1 MNLTKHA
8 YHSVAVLVLATLVL
22 IAAPLA
28 STPALAQAADVNDDA
43 LRPLIVRPTDAPA
56 SASSASSS
64 TPAASPSTSSATAP
78 SSSAVETT
86 SDAKLRLPPPPPP
99 NQIDLN
105 VGTTNTASSSSTPA
119 PGSRTPVRVPA
130 GQNMFADFG
139 PPSGSVVS
147 DRVFQLRDEAIGL
160 RQAVDRDVDEFN
172 QLRGRGAA
180 GAIQFHSTVA
190 AITAR
195 LEAGTTRGNPILQ
208 RQWSEAEQSLTEV
221 NYSISKLNMLSTTLS
236 ASSSQ
241 AAYLLQAIKAAFEL
255 SGALDE
261 DHDQLAMIRD
271 EVARNTVNV
280 DRIRGEINDD
290 IRRQNTYLSTE
301 RQNLQVLALA
311 ISRGELIHNSL
322 AGQTVIV
329 GNEPSY
335 GTLPN
340 TRYNVSGFP
349 SIREPTSLS
358 PSSDTGNGDAYAPP
372 AVPVD
377 PVQSAPINRSQSS
390 LPTKTAT
397 QSRPATPV
405 SANVSDEAGT
415 LGQLLVLVRFNE
427 PQVEYEDQMYQAVS
441 TALDRK
447 PDANFTIVAVSPKSS
462 DPSAVGGDV
471 ERAERNAENVKSS
484 LIQLGLQPNRISM
497 SNISSDV
504 AQSPEVH
511 LYIR

>member
-1 MNLTKHA
+1 MNLTKHV
-8 YHSVAVLVLATLVL
+8 YQCVAVL
-22 IAAPLA
+22 
-28 STPALAQAADVNDDA
+28 ALAGAQLVFAPASAKTADANDDS
-43 LRPLIVRPTDAPA
+43 LRPLIVRPADDI
-56 SASSASSS
+56 
-64 TPAASPSTSSATAP
+64 
-78 SSSAVETT
+78 TT
-86 SDAKLRLPPPPPP
+86 GTDAKLHLPPAPSQIAQGQIPQNNLSQNQANLNTP
-99 NQIDLN
+99 N
-105 VGTTNTASSSSTPA
+105 PA
-119 PGSRTPVRVPA
+119 PGSRTPVRVPV

-139 PPSGSVVS
+139 PPSGSAVS
-147 DRVFQLRDEAIGL
+147 DRVFQLRDEALGL
-160 RQAVDRDVDEFN
+160 RQAVDRDMDEFN

-180 GAIQFHSTVA
+180 GAIQFHSTLA

-221 NYSISKLNMLSTTLS
+221 NYSISKLNMLSTSLS
-236 ASSSQ
+236 GSSSQ

-271 EVARNTVNV
+271 EVAKNTVNV
-280 DRIRGEINDD
+280 DRIRGEINSD

-301 RQNLQVLALA
+301 RRNLQVLALA

-335 GTLPN
+335 GSIPG
-340 TRYNVSGFP
+340 TRMDVSGFP
-349 SIREPTSLS
+349 SISEPMSLS
-358 PSSDTGNGDAYAPP
+358 PNAQYNGDVYNPP
-372 AVPVD
+372 AVPVS
-377 PVQSAPINRSQSS
+377 PVQSSPLNRSRSMNTNQSM
-390 LPTKTAT
+390 
-397 QSRPATPV
+397 PAG
-405 SANVSDEAGT
+405 SDMGT

-427 PQVEYEDQMYQAVS
+427 PQVDYEDQMYQAVS

-447 PDANFTIVAVSPKSS
+447 PDANFTIVAVSPKSN
-462 DPSAVGGDV
+462 DPAAVGGDV

-497 SNISSDV
+497 SSINSDV

>member
-1 MNLTKHA
+1 MNLTKHV
-8 YHSVAVLVLATLVL
+8 YQLVAVL
-22 IAAPLA
+22 
-28 STPALAQAADVNDDA
+28 ALACAQFCFTYASAETADPNDDT
-43 LRPLIVRPTDAPA
+43 LRPMIVRPTDGT
-56 SASSASSS
+56 SA
-64 TPAASPSTSSATAP
+64 AALT
-78 SSSAVETT
+78 
-86 SDAKLRLPPPPPP
+86 DAKLRLPPPP
-99 NQIDLN
+99 
-105 VGTTNTASSSSTPA
+105 TPSQVPVSQDVNA
-119 PGSRTPVRVPA
+119 YPLPGSRTPVRVPV

-160 RQAVDRDVDEFN
+160 HQAVDRDIDEFN

-221 NYSISKLNMLSTTLS
+221 NYSISKLNMLSTSLS

-241 AAYLLQAIKAAFEL
+241 AAYMLQAIKSVFEL

-271 EVARNTVNV
+271 EVAKNTVNV
-280 DRIRGEINDD
+280 DRIRGEIHAD
-290 IRRQNTYLSTE
+290 IRRQNTYLATE
-301 RQNLQVLALA
+301 RQNLQVLSLS
-311 ISRGELIHNSL
+311 ISRGELIRNSL

-340 TRYNVSGFP
+340 TRMDVSGFP
-349 SIREPTSLS
+349 SISQPMSLA
-358 PSSDTGNGDAYAPP
+358 PSNDGVYNPP
-372 AVPVD
+372 AMPVD
-377 PVQSAPINRSQSS
+377 PVQSAPLGRSQSS
-390 LPTKTAT
+390 LPMRNG
-397 QSRPATPV
+397 QSMPIG
-405 SANVSDEAGT
+405 SSMDDQGT

-427 PQVEYEDQMYQAVS
+427 PQVDYEDQMYQAVS

-447 PDANFTIVAVSPKSS
+447 PDANFTIVAVTPKGN
-462 DPSAVGGDV
+462 DPAAIGGDV

-497 SNISSDV
+497 SSINSDV

>member
-1 MNLTKHA
+1 MNLTKHVYQLA
-8 YHSVAVLVLATLVL
+8 AVLVLA
-22 IAAPLA
+22 
-28 STPALAQAADVNDDA
+28 SAQFVATDAFAQTADVNDDA
-43 LRPLIVRPTDAPA
+43 LRPLIVRPTDGSTAA
-56 SASSASSS
+56 ASSNMIE
-64 TPAASPSTSSATAP
+64 PVSTSAAAATD
-78 SSSAVETT
+78 SR
-86 SDAKLRLPPPPPP
+86 LRLPPPPAPS
-99 NQIDLN
+99 QIDVN
-105 VGTTNTASSSSTPA
+105 SANPA
-119 PGSRTPVRVPA
+119 PGSRTPVRVPV

-160 RQAVDRDVDEFN
+160 RQAVDRDIDEFN

-221 NYSISKLNMLSTTLS
+221 NYSISKLNMLSTSLS
-236 ASSSQ
+236 GSSSQ
-241 AAYLLQAIKAAFEL
+241 AAYLLQAVKAAFEL

-271 EVARNTVNV
+271 EVAKNTVNV

-290 IRRQNTYLSTE
+290 IRRQNTYLATE

-311 ISRGELIHNSL
+311 ISRGELIRNSL

-335 GTLPN
+335 GSLPN
-340 TRYNVSGFP
+340 TRMDVSGFP
-349 SIREPTSLS
+349 SISQPTSLA
-358 PSSDTGNGDAYAPP
+358 PSNDGVYNPP

-377 PVQSAPINRSQSS
+377 PVQSAPISRKSSQ
-390 LPTKTAT
+390 
-397 QSRPATPV
+397 ATPV
-405 SANVSDEAGT
+405 GGYSNDAGT

-427 PQVEYEDQMYQAVS
+427 PQVDYEDQMYQAVS

-447 PDANFTIVAVSPKSS
+447 PDANFTIVAVSPKSN
-462 DPSAVGGDV
+462 DPAAVGGDI
-471 ERAERNAENVKSS
+471 ERADRNAENVKSS
-484 LIQLGLQPNRISM
+484 LIQLGLQPNRLSM
-497 SNISSDV
+497 SSISSDV

>member
-1 MNLTKHA
+1 MNLSKHV
-8 YHSVAVLVLATLVL
+8 YQLIAVLA
-22 IAAPLA
+22 LA
-28 STPALAQAADVNDDA
+28 SAQFGFTSASAQTADVKDDT
-43 LRPLIVRPTDAPA
+43 LRPMIVRPTDGT
-56 SASSASSS
+56 SASTITDS
-64 TPAASPSTSSATAP
+64 
-78 SSSAVETT
+78 
-86 SDAKLRLPPPPPP
+86 KLRLPPPPSPSQITPFQDTNVNPP
-99 NQIDLN
+99 
-105 VGTTNTASSSSTPA
+105 A
-119 PGSRTPVRVPA
+119 GSRTPVRVPA

-160 RQAVDRDVDEFN
+160 RQTVDRDIDEFN
-172 QLRGRGAA
+172 QLRGRGAS
-180 GAIQFHSTVA
+180 GAIQFHSTIA

-221 NYSISKLNMLSTTLS
+221 NYSISKLNMLSSTLS

-271 EVARNTVNV
+271 EVAKNTVNV
-280 DRIRGEINDD
+280 DRIRGEINND
-290 IRRQNTYLSTE
+290 IRRQNTYLATE

-311 ISRGELIHNSL
+311 ISRGELIRNSL

-329 GNEPSY
+329 GNELSY

-340 TRYNVSGFP
+340 TRMDVSGFP
-349 SIREPTSLS
+349 SINGPTNLS
-358 PSSDTGNGDAYAPP
+358 PNDGVYNPP

-377 PVQSAPINRSQSS
+377 PVQSSPIGRSSSALPRSGQSAM
-390 LPTKTAT
+390 PVGAT
-397 QSRPATPV
+397 MG
-405 SANVSDEAGT
+405 DEGT

-441 TALDRK
+441 TALDRR
-447 PDANFTIVAVSPKSS
+447 PEANFTIVAVSPKSN
-462 DPSAVGGDV
+462 DPAAVGGDL
-471 ERAERNAENVKSS
+471 ERADRNAENVKSS
-484 LIQLGLQPNRISM
+484 LIQLGLQPSRISM

>member
-1 MNLTKHA
+1 MNLTKHF
-8 YHSVAVLVLATLVL
+8 YSSLAVLVLASAQFV
-22 IAAPLA
+22 
-28 STPALAQAADVNDDA
+28 STPVFAQTTDPNDDA
-43 LRPLIVRPTDAPA
+43 LRPLVVRPTDGV
-56 SASSASSS
+56 ASSA
-64 TPAASPSTSSATAP
+64 PAPIP
-78 SSSAVETT
+78 SSSGTITPLSAPTDLTT
-86 SDAKLRLPPPPPP
+86 SAGAQSDARLRLPPPPAPS
-99 NQIDLN
+99 QIDLN
-105 VGTTNTASSSSTPA
+105 VAQPA
-119 PGSRTPVRVPA
+119 PGSRTPVRVPV

-139 PPSGSVVS
+139 PPSGSSVS

-160 RQAVDRDVDEFN
+160 RQAVDRDVDEFT

-241 AAYLLQAIKAAFEL
+241 AAYLLQAIRAAFEL

-271 EVARNTVNV
+271 EVAKNTVNI
-280 DRIRGEINDD
+280 DRIRGEINND
-290 IRRQNTYLSTE
+290 IRRQNTYLATE
-301 RQNLQVLALA
+301 RQNLQVLALS
-311 ISRGELIHNSL
+311 ISRGELIRNSL

-335 GTLPN
+335 GTLPS
-340 TRYNVSGFP
+340 TRMDVSGFP

-358 PSSDTGNGDAYAPP
+358 PTDNGGVYNPP

-377 PVQSAPINRSQSS
+377 PVQSAPLNRQHSS
-390 LPTKTAT
+390 LPRA
-397 QSRPATPV
+397 RGATPV
-405 SANVSDEAGT
+405 SAVMGDESGS

-427 PQVEYEDQMYQAVS
+427 AQVDYEDQMYQAVS

-447 PDANFTIVAVSPKSS
+447 PDAAFTVVAVSPKSN
-462 DPSAVGGDV
+462 DPAAVGGDV

-484 LIQLGLQPNRISM
+484 LIQLGLQPSRISM
-497 SNISSDV
+497 SNISSEA

>member
-1 MNLTKHA
+1 MNLTKHF
-8 YHSVAVLVLATLVL
+8 YQSVALLVLAS
-22 IAAPLA
+22 AAFV
-28 STPALAQAADVNDDA
+28 STPLFAQTADPNDDA
-43 LRPLIVRPTDAPA
+43 LRPLIVRPTDGVSSAAPA
-56 SASSASSS
+56 PIAPPSGATITPISAP
-64 TPAASPSTSSATAP
+64 TDLTQAAGA
-78 SSSAVETT
+78 
-86 SDAKLRLPPPPPP
+86 SDARLRLPPPPAPS
-99 NQIDLN
+99 QIDLN
-105 VGTTNTASSSSTPA
+105 TAQPA
-119 PGSRTPVRVPA
+119 PGSRTPVRAPV

-139 PPSGSVVS
+139 PPSGSSVS

-160 RQAVDRDVDEFN
+160 RQAVDRDVDEFT

-221 NYSISKLNMLSTTLS
+221 NYSISKLNLLSTTLS

-271 EVARNTVNV
+271 EVAKSTVNI

-290 IRRQNTYLSTE
+290 IRRQNTYLATE
-301 RQNLQVLALA
+301 RQNLQVLALS
-311 ISRGELIHNSL
+311 ISRGELIRNSL

-329 GNEPSY
+329 GNEPIY

-340 TRYNVSGFP
+340 TQMDVSGFP

-358 PSSDTGNGDAYAPP
+358 PTDNGGVYNPP

-377 PVQSAPINRSQSS
+377 PVQSAPLARNRSA
-390 LPTKTAT
+390 LPMKTGSAT
-397 QSRPATPV
+397 ARGATPV
-405 SANVSDEAGT
+405 SAMMGDEAT

-427 PQVEYEDQMYQAVS
+427 PQVDYEDQMYQAVS

-447 PDANFTIVAVSPKSS
+447 PDANFTVVAVSPKSN
-462 DPSAVGGDV
+462 DPAAVGGDV

-497 SNISSDV
+497 SNISSEA

>member
-1 MNLTKHA
+1 MNLTKHV
-8 YHSVAVLVLATLVL
+8 YQLVAVLA
-22 IAAPLA
+22 LA
-28 STPALAQAADVNDDA
+28 SAQFGFTDAMAQTADVNDDT
-43 LRPLIVRPTDAPA
+43 LRPMIVRPTDGV
-56 SASSASSS
+56 SS
-64 TPAASPSTSSATAP
+64 TASGMIEPVASGAGAATDSR
-78 SSSAVETT
+78 
-86 SDAKLRLPPPPPP
+86 LRLPPPP
-99 NQIDLN
+99 
-105 VGTTNTASSSSTPA
+105 TPSQLA
-119 PGSRTPVRVPA
+119 GQDINPAAGSRTPVRVPV

-241 AAYLLQAIKAAFEL
+241 AAYMLQAIKAAFEL

-271 EVARNTVNV
+271 EVAKNTVNV
-280 DRIRGEINDD
+280 DRIRGEINND

-301 RQNLQVLALA
+301 RQNLQVLALS
-311 ISRGELIHNSL
+311 ISRGELIRNSL

-340 TRYNVSGFP
+340 TRMDVSGFP
-349 SIREPTSLS
+349 SINGPTSLA
-358 PSSDTGNGDAYAPP
+358 PNDGVYNPP
-372 AVPVD
+372 AMPVD
-377 PVQSAPINRSQSS
+377 PVQSAPIGRSSS
-390 LPTKTAT
+390 ALP
-397 QSRPATPV
+397 RNGATPV
-405 SANVSDEAGT
+405 SANMGDEGT

-427 PQVEYEDQMYQAVS
+427 PQVDYEDQMYQAVS

-447 PDANFTIVAVSPKSS
+447 PDANFTIVAVSPKSN
-462 DPSAVGGDV
+462 DPAAVGGDV
-471 ERAERNAENVKSS
+471 ERADRNADNVKSS

>member
-1 MNLTKHA
+1 MNLTKHF
-8 YHSVAVLVLATLVL
+8 YSSLAVLVLAS
-22 IAAPLA
+22 AQFA
-28 STPALAQAADVNDDA
+28 STPVFAQTADPNDDA
-43 LRPLIVRPTDAPA
+43 LRPLIVRPTDGVASTAPA
-56 SASSASSS
+56 APTSNATITPVSAP
-64 TPAASPSTSSATAP
+64 TDL
-78 SSSAVETT
+78 TT
-86 SDAKLRLPPPPPP
+86 SAGAQSDARLRLPPPPAPS
-99 NQIDLN
+99 QIDLN
-105 VGTTNTASSSSTPA
+105 VAQPA
-119 PGSRTPVRVPA
+119 PGSRMPVRAPV

-139 PPSGSVVS
+139 PPSGSAVS

-160 RQAVDRDVDEFN
+160 RQAVDRDVDEFT

-241 AAYLLQAIKAAFEL
+241 AAYLLQAIRAAFEL

-271 EVARNTVNV
+271 EVAKNTVNI

-290 IRRQNTYLSTE
+290 IRRQNTYLATE
-301 RQNLQVLALA
+301 RQNLQVLALS
-311 ISRGELIHNSL
+311 ISRGELIRNSL
-322 AGQTVIV
+322 ANQTVIV
-329 GNEPSY
+329 GNDTTY

-340 TRYNVSGFP
+340 TQMDVSGFP

-358 PSSDTGNGDAYAPP
+358 PTDNGGVYNPP

-377 PVQSAPINRSQSS
+377 PVQSAPLNRQHSS
-390 LPTKTAT
+390 LPRAR
-397 QSRPATPV
+397 SGATPV
-405 SANVSDEAGT
+405 SAVMGDESGS

-427 PQVEYEDQMYQAVS
+427 AQVDYEDQMYQAVS

-447 PDANFTIVAVSPKSS
+447 PDANFTVVAVSPKSQ
-462 DPSAVGGDV
+462 DPAAVGGDV

-497 SNISSDV
+497 SNISSE
-504 AQSPEVH
+504 AATSPEVH